1 MARSCFTI
9 PVSDVAS
16 AEQKITKY
24 LQDNTKAKE
33 TVYNGKET
41 VWQFGNS
48 FVGCWYLKME
58 YRPSEVVIYGWIS
71 SWTSVELELAGF
83 ANRRIVSEA
92 MKVIEKIKK
101 ELENSPQIPSSSQ
114 TPVLQKAIDAII
126 KEALGYDNAKQ
137 YEKAFELYLK
147 AADLG
152 SALAQNNVGYAYLFG
167 EGIVQDYAKAVYW
180 LEKSA
185 AQNFAGAYNNLGLCY
200 SNGLGVVQDKYK
212 ALECYQK
219 AANLGSKK
227 ALENIEAIKKK
238 FANNPQTSPSSHNPV
253 DHKTADDFWN
263 EGVQH
268 YQNNRFNLALERF
281 IKAAELGDARAQYQ
295 TGYMYLNGKGTARDY
310 SKTIYWLEKSAAQNF
325 VSALNTL
332 GICYYNGYGVTK
344 DPYKAL
350 EYYQKAAELGHENAK
365 NSAEALKKE
374 LEQNP
379 QTPPISQTPVELKTV
394 DELITEALKYDKE
407 KQYEK
412 SLQLYLMAA
421 MLGSALAQNN
431 VGYAYLF
438 GEGTA
443 KDYANAVYW
452 LKKSAAQN
460 FAGAY
465 NNLGLCYS
473 NGFGVVQD
481 KYKAL
486 ECYQKAADL
495 GSKKAL
501 ENIEAIKKDLEKNP
515 QTPPSSQPPVDQ
527 KTMDDLW
534 NEGVQYYQNNRFDKA
549 LEIFTKAA
557 ELGSDKAQYQTG
569 YMHMNGKGT
578 AQNYSK
584 AVYWLEKSAAQ
595 NFVSAFNTLGLCYY
609 NGNGVAK
616 DLYKALDYF
625 EKAAALG
632 HENAKDSAEKL
643 KRYLELHPEIKKPL
657 DDHPEIPQ
665 TPISQTSISP
675 AEELN
680 GLIGLD
686 NVKQDV
692 MEMVQLLEYQKKRK
706 EQNKKTSPVS
716 MHMVFTGN
724 PGTGKTTVARIIAKM
739 YYQLGLI
746 EKPDIVEVD
755 RSDLVAE
762 YIGQTA
768 GKTKKKIEEALGG
781 VLFIDEAYT
790 LVKKGSGND
799 YGQEAIDTL
808 LKAMED
814 YRDRL
819 MVIVAGY
826 TEEMSQFIN
835 SNPGLKSRFKKVIH
849 FEDYNAQQLCNI
861 FYKLTESD
869 EYTVDDDAKEV
880 LSRHFEKVYRTKG
893 SRFGN
898 GRDVRNLYQDVLT
911 KHVVR
916 VSGENDMD
924 SDNISKE
931 DVEAAI
937 DVKKKAENSALE
949 RLNEMVGLENV
960 KKQVNEL
967 IRLAKYQKMC
977 QMKNIKT
984 APVSM
989 HMVFTGNPGTGK
1001 TTVARLIGEI
1011 YNEIGFL
1018 STPDCIEVDRSML
1031 VAEYIGQTAIKTKN
1045 VIDRAM
1051 GGVLFIDEAYTLAN
1065 KGEKDFGQEAIDTL
1079 LKEMED
1085 NRESLVVI
1093 VAGYMDEMQEF
1104 IDSNPGLKSRFT
1116 KKIHFD
1122 DYQASELEEIFTK
1135 LAKNYVISDEAQT
1148 ELHRIFEMM
1157 YSNKTE
1163 HFGNGREVRN
1173 FYEKVISKLAY
1184 RISGLS
1190 EYSESDLTLIT
1201 AEDVLAAE
1209 AEFMQNGDNNNKR
1222 HIGF

>member
-9 PVSDVAS
+9 PVSDITA
-16 AEQKITKY
+16 AEQTVKKY
-24 LQDNTKAKE
+24 LQNNTKAKE
-33 TVYNGKET
+33 TVYNGKER

-48 FVGCWYLKME
+48 LVGVWYLKIE
-58 YRPSEVVIYGWIS
+58 YRPSAVVIYGWIS
-71 SWTSVELELAGF
+71 SWTSTELELAGF
-83 ANRRIVSEA
+83 ANRRIVSDA

-101 ELENSPQIPSSSQ
+101 ELENSPKIPPSPQPS
-114 TPVLQKAIDAII
+114 VLDNSIDSII
-126 KEALGYDNAKQ
+126 KKAQEYDNAKQ
-137 YEKAFELYLK
+137 YDKAFQCYQT
-147 AADLG
+147 AAD
-152 SALAQNNVGYAYLFG
+152 
-167 EGIVQDYAKAVYW
+167 
-180 LEKSA
+180 
-185 AQNFAGAYNNLGLCY
+185 
-200 SNGLGVVQDKYK
+200 
-212 ALECYQK
+212 
-219 AANLGSKK
+219 
-227 ALENIEAIKKK
+227 
-238 FANNPQTSPSSHNPV
+238 
-253 DHKTADDFWN
+253 
-263 EGVQH
+263 
-268 YQNNRFNLALERF
+268 
-281 IKAAELGDARAQYQ
+281 
-295 TGYMYLNGKGTARDY
+295 
-310 SKTIYWLEKSAAQNF
+310 
-325 VSALNTL
+325 
-332 GICYYNGYGVTK
+332 
-344 DPYKAL
+344 
-350 EYYQKAAELGHENAK
+350 
-365 NSAEALKKE
+365 
-374 LEQNP
+374 
-379 QTPPISQTPVELKTV
+379 
-394 DELITEALKYDKE
+394 
-407 KQYEK
+407 
-412 SLQLYLMAA
+412 
-421 MLGSALAQNN
+421 LGSALAQNN

-443 KDYANAVYW
+443 KDYAKAVYW
-452 LKKSAAQN
+452 FEKSAAQNFAGAYNNLGLCHSNGYGVVQDKYKALECYQKAADLGSKKALENIEVIKKELEKSPKIPPSQQPPVLDKSIDAIIKEAEGYVDAKQYDKAFECYWMAAIFGSALAQHNVGYAFLFGEGTAKDFAKAVYWFEKSAAQN

-501 ENIEAIKKDLEKNP
+501 ENIEAIKK
-515 QTPPSSQPPVDQ
+515 
-527 KTMDDLW
+527 
-534 NEGVQYYQNNRFDKA
+534 
-549 LEIFTKAA
+549 
-557 ELGSDKAQYQTG
+557 
-569 YMHMNGKGT
+569 
-578 AQNYSK
+578 
-584 AVYWLEKSAAQ
+584 
-595 NFVSAFNTLGLCYY
+595 
-609 NGNGVAK
+609 
-616 DLYKALDYF
+616 
-625 EKAAALG
+625 
-632 HENAKDSAEKL
+632 
-643 KRYLELHPEIKKPL
+643 YLELHPEIKKPL
-657 DDHPEIPQ
+657 DNHPEIPQ
-665 TPISQTSISP
+665 TPISKTSISP

-739 YYQLGLI
+739 YHQLGLL

-835 SNPGLKSRFKKVIH
+835 SNPGLKSRFKKVLH

-916 VSGENDMD
+916 VSGENNMD

-984 APVSM
+984 EPVSM

-1018 STPDCIEVDRSML
+1018 STPDCVEVDRSML
-1031 VAEYIGQTAIKTKN
+1031 VAEYIGQTAIKTKD

-1093 VAGYMDEMQEF
+1093 VAGYIDEMQEF

-1135 LAKNYVISDEAQT
+1135 LAKNYVISDDAKA

-1157 YSNKTE
+1157 YNNKTE

-1184 RISGLS
+1184 RISGLP
-1190 EYSESDLTLIT
+1190 EYSDSDLTLIT
-1201 AEDVLAAE
+1201 VEDVLSAE
-1209 AEFMQNGDNNNKR
+1209 TEFFKNSDDNNNNKR
-1222 HIGF
+1222 RIGF

>member
-9 PVSDVAS
+9 PVSDITA
-16 AEQKITKY
+16 AEQTVKKY
-24 LQDNTKAKE
+24 LQNNTKAKE
-33 TVYNGKET
+33 TVYNGKER

-48 FVGCWYLKME
+48 LVGVWYLKIE
-58 YRPSEVVIYGWIS
+58 YRPSAVVIYGWIS
-71 SWTSVELELAGF
+71 SWTSTELELAGF
-83 ANRRIVSEA
+83 ANRRIVSDA

-101 ELENSPQIPSSSQ
+101 ELEKSPKIPPSQ
-114 TPVLQKAIDAII
+114 QPPVLDKSIDAII
-126 KEALGYDNAKQ
+126 KEAEGYVDAKQ
-137 YEKAFELYLK
+137 YDKAFECYWM
-147 AADLG
+147 AAILG
-152 SALAQNNVGYAYLFG
+152 SALAQHNVGYAFMFG
-167 EGIVQDYAKAVYW
+167 EGTSKDYAKAVYW

-185 AQNFAGAYNNLGLCY
+185 AQNFAGAYNDLGLCY
-200 SNGLGVVQDKYK
+200 SNGYGVVQDKYK

-219 AANLGSKK
+219 AADLGSKK
-227 ALENIEAIKKK
+227 ALENIEVIKKELEK
-238 FANNPQTSPSSHNPV
+238 SPKIPPSQQPPVLDKSIDAIIKEAEGYVDAKQYDKAFECYWMAAILGSALAQHNVGYAFMFGEGTSKDYAKAVYWLEKSAAQNFAGAYNDLGLCYSNGYGVVQDKYKALECYQKAADLGSKKALENIEVIKKYLEKNPQTPPSSQPPMN
-253 DHKTADDFWN
+253 HKTADDFWN
-263 EGVQH
+263 EGVQY
-268 YQNNRFNLALERF
+268 YQNNRFDLALERF

-295 TGYMYLNGKGTARDY
+295 TGYMYLNGKGTAKDY

-325 VSALNTL
+325 VSAFNTL
-332 GICYYNGYGVTK
+332 GICYHNGYGVAK

-379 QTPPISQTPVELKTV
+379 QTPPISQTPVEPKSV

-421 MLGSALAQNN
+421 DLGSALAQNN
-431 VGYAYLF
+431 VGYSYLF

-443 KDYANAVYW
+443 KDFAKAVYW
-452 LKKSAAQN
+452 FEKSAAQN

-501 ENIEAIKKDLEKNP
+501 ENIEAIKK
-515 QTPPSSQPPVDQ
+515 
-527 KTMDDLW
+527 
-534 NEGVQYYQNNRFDKA
+534 
-549 LEIFTKAA
+549 
-557 ELGSDKAQYQTG
+557 
-569 YMHMNGKGT
+569 
-578 AQNYSK
+578 
-584 AVYWLEKSAAQ
+584 
-595 NFVSAFNTLGLCYY
+595 
-609 NGNGVAK
+609 
-616 DLYKALDYF
+616 
-625 EKAAALG
+625 
-632 HENAKDSAEKL
+632 
-643 KRYLELHPEIKKPL
+643 YLELHPEIKKPL
-657 DDHPEIPQ
+657 DNHPEIPQ
-665 TPISQTSISP
+665 TPISP
-675 AEELN
+675 VEELN

-739 YYQLGLI
+739 YHQLGLL

-835 SNPGLKSRFKKVIH
+835 SNPGLKSRFKKVLH

-984 APVSM
+984 EPVSM

-1018 STPDCIEVDRSML
+1018 STPDCVEVDRSML
-1031 VAEYIGQTAIKTKN
+1031 VAEYIGQTAIKTKD

-1093 VAGYMDEMQEF
+1093 VAGYIDEMQEF

-1135 LAKNYVISDEAQT
+1135 LAKNYVISDDAKT

-1157 YSNKTE
+1157 YNNKTE

-1184 RISGLS
+1184 RISGLP
-1190 EYSESDLTLIT
+1190 EYSDSDLTLIT
-1201 AEDVLAAE
+1201 VEDVLSAE
-1209 AEFMQNGDNNNKR
+1209 AEFFKNSDDNNNNKR
-1222 HIGF
+1222 RIGF

>member
-1 MARSCFTI
+1 
-9 PVSDVAS
+9 S
-16 AEQKITKY
+16 A
-24 LQDNTKAKE
+24 
-33 TVYNGKET
+33 
-41 VWQFGNS
+41 F
-48 FVGCWYLKME
+48 
-58 YRPSEVVIYGWIS
+58 
-71 SWTSVELELAGF
+71 
-83 ANRRIVSEA
+83 
-92 MKVIEKIKK
+92 
-101 ELENSPQIPSSSQ
+101 
-114 TPVLQKAIDAII
+114 
-126 KEALGYDNAKQ
+126 NA
-137 YEKAFELYLK
+137 
-147 AADLG
+147 
-152 SALAQNNVGYAYLFG
+152 
-167 EGIVQDYAKAVYW
+167 
-180 LEKSA
+180 
-185 AQNFAGAYNNLGLCY
+185 LGLCY
-200 SNGLGVVQDKYK
+200 YNGNGVAKDLYK
-212 ALECYQK
+212 AL
-219 AANLGSKK
+219 
-227 ALENIEAIKKK
+227 
-238 FANNPQTSPSSHNPV
+238 
-253 DHKTADDFWN
+253 
-263 EGVQH
+263 
-268 YQNNRFNLALERF
+268 
-281 IKAAELGDARAQYQ
+281 
-295 TGYMYLNGKGTARDY
+295 DY
-310 SKTIYWLEKSAAQNF
+310 FE
-325 VSALNTL
+325 
-332 GICYYNGYGVTK
+332 
-344 DPYKAL
+344 
-350 EYYQKAAELGHENAK
+350 KAAELGHENAK

-431 VGYAYLF
+431 VGYSYLF

-443 KDYANAVYW
+443 KDFANAVYW
-452 LKKSAAQN
+452 FEKSAAQN

-501 ENIEAIKKDLEKNP
+501 ENIEVIKKYLEKNP

-527 KTMDDLW
+527 KTIDDLW

-578 AQNYSK
+578 AQDYSK
-584 AVYWLEKSAAQ
+584 AVYWMEKSAAQ
-595 NFVSAFNTLGLCYY
+595 NFVSAFNALGLCYY

-625 EKAAALG
+625 EKAAELG
-632 HENAKDSAEKL
+632 HENAKTSAEALKKEL
-643 KRYLELHPEIKKPL
+643 EQNPQTPPSSQPPVDQKTIDDLWNEGVQYYQNNRFDKALEIFTKAAELGSDRAQYNTGYMYMNGLGTAQDYSKAVYWLEKSAAQNNAKAFDALAFCYHNGYGVAKDPYKALEYYQKAAELGHEDAKDNVEKTKRYLELHPEIKKPL
-657 DDHPEIPQ
+657 DNHPEIPQ
-665 TPISQTSISP
+665 TPISQSSISP
-675 AEELN
+675 VEELN

-739 YYQLGLI
+739 YHQLGLL

-835 SNPGLKSRFKKVIH
+835 SNPGLKSRFKKVLH

-937 DVKKKAENSALE
+937 DVKKKAENSSLE

-1018 STPDCIEVDRSML
+1018 STPDCVEVDRSML
-1031 VAEYIGQTAIKTKN
+1031 VAEYIGQTAIKTKD

-1085 NRESLVVI
+1085 NRENLVVI
-1093 VAGYMDEMQEF
+1093 VAGYIDEMQEF

-1122 DYQASELEEIFTK
+1122 D
-1135 LAKNYVISDEAQT
+1135 
-1148 ELHRIFEMM
+1148 
-1157 YSNKTE
+1157 
-1163 HFGNGREVRN
+1163 
-1173 FYEKVISKLAY
+1173 
-1184 RISGLS
+1184 
-1190 EYSESDLTLIT
+1190 
-1201 AEDVLAAE
+1201 
-1209 AEFMQNGDNNNKR
+1209 
-1222 HIGF
+1222 

>member
-9 PVSDVAS
+9 PVSDITA
-16 AEQKITKY
+16 AEQTVKKY
-24 LQDNTKAKE
+24 LQNNTKAKE
-33 TVYNGKET
+33 TVYNGKER

-48 FVGCWYLKME
+48 LVGVWYLKIE
-58 YRPSEVVIYGWIS
+58 YRPSAVVIYGWIS
-71 SWTSVELELAGF
+71 SWTSTELELAGF
-83 ANRRIVSEA
+83 ANRRIVSDA

-101 ELENSPQIPSSSQ
+101 ELENSPKIPPSPQ
-114 TPVLQKAIDAII
+114 PPVLDKSIDAII
-126 KEALGYDNAKQ
+126 KEAEGYVDAKQ
-137 YEKAFELYLK
+137 YDKAFECYWM
-147 AADLG
+147 AAIFG
-152 SALAQNNVGYAYLFG
+152 SALAQHNVGYAFMFG
-167 EGIVQDYAKAVYW
+167 EGTSKDYAKAVYW

-185 AQNFAGAYNNLGLCY
+185 AQNFAGAYNDLGLCY
-200 SNGLGVVQDKYK
+200 SNGFGVVQDKYK

-219 AANLGSKK
+219 AADLGSKK
-227 ALENIEAIKKK
+227 ALENIEVIKKYLEK
-238 FANNPQTSPSSHNPV
+238 NPQTPPSSQPPMN
-253 DHKTADDFWN
+253 HKTADDFWN
-263 EGVQH
+263 EGVQY
-268 YQNNRFNLALERF
+268 YQNNRFDLALERF

-295 TGYMYLNGKGTARDY
+295 TGYMYLNGKGTAKDY

-325 VSALNTL
+325 VSAFNTL
-332 GICYYNGYGVTK
+332 GICYYNGYGVAK

-379 QTPPISQTPVELKTV
+379 QTPPISQTPVEPKSV

-421 MLGSALAQNN
+421 DLGSALAQNN
-431 VGYAYLF
+431 VGYSYLF

-443 KDYANAVYW
+443 KDFAKAVYW
-452 LKKSAAQN
+452 FEKSAAQN

-501 ENIEAIKKDLEKNP
+501 ENIEAIKK
-515 QTPPSSQPPVDQ
+515 
-527 KTMDDLW
+527 
-534 NEGVQYYQNNRFDKA
+534 
-549 LEIFTKAA
+549 
-557 ELGSDKAQYQTG
+557 
-569 YMHMNGKGT
+569 
-578 AQNYSK
+578 
-584 AVYWLEKSAAQ
+584 
-595 NFVSAFNTLGLCYY
+595 
-609 NGNGVAK
+609 
-616 DLYKALDYF
+616 
-625 EKAAALG
+625 
-632 HENAKDSAEKL
+632 
-643 KRYLELHPEIKKPL
+643 YLELHPEIKKSI

-675 AEELN
+675 IEELN

-739 YYQLGLI
+739 YHQLGLL

-835 SNPGLKSRFKKVIH
+835 SNPGLKSRFKKVLH

-984 APVSM
+984 EPVSM

-1018 STPDCIEVDRSML
+1018 STPDCVEVDRSML
-1031 VAEYIGQTAIKTKN
+1031 VAEYIGQTAIKTKD

-1093 VAGYMDEMQEF
+1093 VAGYIDEMQEF

-1135 LAKNYVISDEAQT
+1135 LAKNYVISDDAKA

-1157 YSNKTE
+1157 YNNKTE

-1184 RISGLS
+1184 RISGLP
-1190 EYSESDLTLIT
+1190 EYSDSDLTLIT
-1201 AEDVLAAE
+1201 VEDVLSAE
-1209 AEFMQNGDNNNKR
+1209 AEFFKNSDDNNNNKR
-1222 HIGF
+1222 RIGF